1 MGLEIDAVKEI
12 EELKSEI
19 ATENPAAAD
28 VLSGGDSIGI
38 SLLDLAEIL
47 DQHKIWVESGGESGV
62 KADLC
67 GVNLAKADLTGVNLQ
82 GAHLHRTN
90 LAGADLSMAN
100 LRGVSL
106 VRSNLQNAN
115 LLGTELRGANL
126 MGANLYGAE
135 GLWFGRLGG
144 TNLFDAVLP
153 ESISAVDTSKAI
165 GEATKI
171 ARWFYFLTVGA
182 SLLCCLLIA
191 FTTDV
196 RLLLNT
202 SALPF
207 MRLGNVLPM
216 TGLYLGG
223 PLVLLTLSLR
233 FHFLLMRL
241 VRRHFRWQGESR
253 SAMIAF
259 ETVLSTILAY
269 WIVPATLFLYWL
281 RYLPRQDFRGTLLHV
296 FLMTLSVATATSL
309 PFVVSRVLR
318 PGDIRL
324 PKSKNILRMILGTT
338 RAALT
343 TACILFLF
351 SLGVN
356 RGLPFDRSTA
366 AEESPADVRRWAA
379 MVFQSVGYRPY
390 ADLTEATLST
400 PP

>member
-1 MGLEIDAVKEI
+1 MPEIGKRKMGERVRMGLQVDAIKEI
-12 EELKSEI
+12 EELKNEI
-19 ATENPAAAD
+19 TTEGAAEGE
-28 VLSGGDSIGI
+28 LSNAGDSVGI

-67 GVNLAKADLTGVNLQ
+67 GVNLEKADLTGVNLQ
-82 GAHLHRTN
+82 GAHLHRMN

-100 LRGVSL
+100 LRGASL

-165 GEATKI
+165 SDATKI

-196 RLLLNT
+196 RLLLNS

-207 MRLGNVLPM
+207 LRLGNVLPM

-223 PLVLLTLSLR
+223 PLVLLALSLR
-233 FHFLLMRL
+233 FHFLLLRLWGSMAALPAVFPDGQTLEKDGPWYLMGL
-241 VRRHFRWQGESR
+241 VRRHFRWQGDTK

-259 ETVLSTILAY
+259 ETVLSTVLAY

-296 FLMTLSVATATSL
+296 SLMTLSVPRRPVCPLLCRECFVRVTSVC
-309 PFVVSRVLR
+309 PSR
-318 PGDIRL
+318 
-324 PKSKNILRMILGTT
+324 KTS
-338 RAALT
+338 
-343 TACILFLF
+343 C
-351 SLGVN
+351 
-356 RGLPFDRSTA
+356 
-366 AEESPADVRRWAA
+366 E
-379 MVFQSVGYRPY
+379 
-390 ADLTEATLST
+390 
-400 PP
+400 